1 MSNVKRGNGVTAAGR
16 TKRRLGLLKKNQDGF
31 TAVEFALVIGPF
43 LALLFAIME
52 VALVYF
58 ATFSL
63 ENATEQAARL
73 IRTGQAQG
81 FSAGDFKTA
90 VCDRVPAFMSCGDD
104 LIVDVRTFPTLSDA
118 ANGAPDAVDDD
129 GNMIDGFEQFDAGG
143 GGSIVLVNVY
153 YHWKLFAALPDI
165 GRLLSGGQNS
175 IGLANLA
182 DGSRLITSATV
193 FKNEPFDG

>member
-1 MSNVKRGNGVTAAGR
+1 MQSASSRAAGKGR
-16 TKRRLGLLKKNQDGF
+16 SFLRIWRRDERGF

-81 FSAGDFKTA
+81 GNFDEARFKRE
-90 VCDRVPAFMSCGDD
+90 VCARVPVFISCDSN
-104 LIVDVRTFPTLSDA
+104 LKVDVRSFDTFTEAASGVPQPFDARGNLLS
-118 ANGAPDAVDDD
+118 N
-129 GNMIDGFEQFDAGG
+129 FEQYSPGK
-143 GGSIVLVNVY
+143 GGSVVLVSVY
-153 YHWKLFAALPDI
+153 YHWGLMASLPRMGDFT
-165 GRLLSGGQNS
+165 GRVGVGVSNMP
-175 IGLANLA
+175 
-182 DGSRLITSATV
+182 DGSRLISASTA
-193 FKNEPFDG
+193 FRNEPF

>member
-1 MSNVKRGNGVTAAGR
+1 MSNVDHQSAKSARPSPLA
-16 TKRRLGLLKKNQDGF
+16 RLRSLRKNQQGF
-31 TAVEFALVIGPF
+31 TAVEFAMVIGPF

-81 FSAGDFKTA
+81 FSAADFKQA
-90 VCDRVPAFMSCGDD
+90 VCDRVPAFMDCDGDMV
-104 LIVDVRTFPTLSDA
+104 VDVRTFPSLSDA
-118 ANGAPDAVDDD
+118 SNGAPDAVDDD
-129 GNMIDGFEQFDAGG
+129 GKIIEGFEQYNVGG

-153 YHWKLFAALPDI
+153 YHWKLFASLPDI
-165 GRLLSGGQNS
+165 GKLLTNGRNS
-175 IGLANLA
+175 IGLGNLS